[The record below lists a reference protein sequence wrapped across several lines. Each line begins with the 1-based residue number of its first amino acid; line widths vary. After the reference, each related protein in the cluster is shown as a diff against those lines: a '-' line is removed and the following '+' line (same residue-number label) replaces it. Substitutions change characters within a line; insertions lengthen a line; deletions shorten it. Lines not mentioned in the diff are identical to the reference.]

1 MFYDWPM
8 MAVLRLFPSLIVL
21 NGGLM
26 LMKTLSHRQ
35 SYIANDL
42 QRVQSAAEQIKR
54 PKPHLLFLWFLLFL
68 SVQIQ
73 YTMICLLLH
82 T

>member
-1 MFYDWPM
+1 
-8 MAVLRLFPSLIVL
+8 
-21 NGGLM
+21 M
-26 LMKTLSHRQ
+26 LMKTVSHRQ

-42 QRVQSAAEQIKR
+42 QPVQSAAEQIKR
-54 PKPHLLFLWFLLFL
+54 PQPHLLFFIVSSFL

-73 YTMICLLLH
+73 YTMIYLLLH